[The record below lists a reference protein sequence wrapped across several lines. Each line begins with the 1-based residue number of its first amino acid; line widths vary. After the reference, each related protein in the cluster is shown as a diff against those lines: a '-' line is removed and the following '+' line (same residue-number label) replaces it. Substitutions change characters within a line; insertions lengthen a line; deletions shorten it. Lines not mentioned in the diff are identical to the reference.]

1 MSDVE
6 EIFQTMYIEL
16 NVQYPEL
23 VEEEKAQVVQIL
35 NTWANAKIE
44 LLNCS
49 SGNKAVAQEIITS
62 CQCAINNLIC
72 AIQAK
77 KTNLIIEKVQYILK
91 SLLEKYILYGMYF
104 Y

>member
-1 MSDVE
+1 MSDAE
-6 EIFQTMYIEL
+6 ELFRKMYNEL
-16 NVQYPEL
+16 KIQYPEL

-35 NTWANAKIE
+35 DTWANTKIG

-49 SGNKAVAQEIITS
+49 NGDKAVAQEIITS
-62 CQCAINNLIC
+62 CQCSLNNLIC